1 MLLRE
6 TTLQSHVFLIAD
18 STEKQACCRSQM
30 KAVTIFGG
38 ASARIRARRPA
49 RTRGLPASPPRA
61 MRMRIEHPTI
71 KARQM
76 LARQRHQRWQPGDEA

>member
-1 MLLRE
+1 
-6 TTLQSHVFLIAD
+6 
-18 STEKQACCRSQM
+18 
-30 KAVTIFGG
+30 
-38 ASARIRARRPA
+38 
-49 RTRGLPASPPRA
+49 